1 MGFAL
6 VIKKIIGF
14 LRKNWKVVAIIVGLL
29 VVSGVARRFLG
40 RVGIWWSMKKVKDN
54 PNVIDYDFM
63 AMSVHSAMYQG
74 LLNLGENEG
83 TITALVNSLKS
94 MSEFLKLCQV
104 YAVKYGKNL
113 REQLRG
119 HFNDRQYSKLLWK

>member
-6 VIKKIIGF
+6 VIKKIVGF